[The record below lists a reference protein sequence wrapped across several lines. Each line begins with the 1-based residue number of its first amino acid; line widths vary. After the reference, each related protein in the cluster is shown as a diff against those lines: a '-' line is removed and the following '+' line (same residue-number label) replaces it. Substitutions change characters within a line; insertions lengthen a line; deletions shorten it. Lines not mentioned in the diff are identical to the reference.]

1 MPAMNV
7 VVASWSYC
15 PLSVV
20 GRVSFLMLVAT
31 CSQVVARAVK
41 HALAMVGHVGFKKKL
56 DDYRRKAI
64 NIIVIEKTV
73 I

>member
-20 GRVSFLMLVAT
+20 GRVSFLMFVAT
-31 CSQVVARAVK
+31 YLRVVARAVK
-41 HALAMVGHVGFKKKL
+41 HASAMVGLVLVKKKL
-56 DDYRRKAI
+56 DNYGS
-64 NIIVIEKTV
+64 
-73 I
+73 